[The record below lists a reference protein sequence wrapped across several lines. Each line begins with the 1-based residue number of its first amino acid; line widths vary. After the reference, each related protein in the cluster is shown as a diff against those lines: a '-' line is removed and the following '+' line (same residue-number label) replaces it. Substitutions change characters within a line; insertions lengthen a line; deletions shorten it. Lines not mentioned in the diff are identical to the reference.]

1 MLTTTTIGA
10 YPKPESVA
18 VETWF
23 DARAGRPGEGY
34 EAALAKRGADA
45 AKLLD
50 QAVRDVVREQVEIG
64 VDIP

>member
-23 DARAGRPGEGY
+23 DARARRPGEGY
-34 EAALAKRGADA
+34 EAALAKRGARTTSITTA
-45 AKLLD
+45 AT
-50 QAVRDVVREQVEIG
+50 
-64 VDIP
+64 